1 MEHALKLISTR
12 RGSLYL
18 AGLTALLAAV
28 AVLVYLNGY
37 RNRLAAGTT
46 PVTVLIARQTIPK
59 GTPGSVIASKGLF
72 TATTIRESQLRE
84 GSFSDPAS
92 LRGKATTTEIYEGA
106 QLTTGEFAASA
117 DSLAA
122 SLTDTQRLVSIPLD
136 SAHGLIGQVE
146 AGNRVDIYAGFN
158 VIPLRADGTPVSGG
172 QSRPLLRRIMQN
184 IEVVS
189 VGDSSSGIGSK
200 GTNVSLRVDD
210 RQAAELAFASDNG
223 KLWLS
228 LRPSTAAKS
237 SKPGI
242 VSVETLLL
250 GVPPVTVVHSL
261 GGRP

>member
-1 MEHALKLISTR
+1 MENALKLISTR
-12 RGSLYL
+12 RGSFYV
-18 AGLTALLAAV
+18 AGLAALLAAV
-28 AVLVYLNGY
+28 AILVYLNGY
-37 RNRLAAGTT
+37 RDKLAAGST

-59 GTPGSVIASKGLF
+59 GTPGSVIAAKNLF

-84 GSFSDPAS
+84 GAFSDPAS
-92 LRGKATTTEIYEGA
+92 LRGKATTSEIYEGA
-106 QLTTGEFAASA
+106 QLTSTEFAAS
-117 DSLAA
+117 DSSLAA
-122 SLTDTQRLVSIPLD
+122 ELTDTQRLVTIPLD
-136 SAHGLIGQVE
+136 TAHGLIGQVE

-158 VIPLRADGTPVSGG
+158 VVPLRADGTPVSGG
-172 QSRPLLRRIMQN
+172 QSRALLRRIMED

-189 VGDSSSGIGSK
+189 VGDASSAVGTK
-200 GTNVSLRVDD
+200 ATNVSLRVND

-242 VSVETLLL
+242 VSVETILL
-250 GVPPVTVVHSL
+250 GVPPVTVVRGL